1 MSISMAIFTFINS
14 WFVFMF
20 AALPF
25 GREDGEKADVA
36 YKAAPARFNWKKSAK
51 IATVMAA
58 IFTGVLALIINSGL
72 FHMDTLS

>member
-1 MSISMAIFTFINS
+1 MSISMAIFTFLNS

-25 GREDGEKADVA
+25 GREEGEKADVA
-36 YKAAPARFNWKKSAK
+36 YKAAPARFNLKKCAK
-51 IATVMAA
+51 IAFVMAA
-58 IFTGVLALIINSGL
+58 CFTGVLALIINSGL